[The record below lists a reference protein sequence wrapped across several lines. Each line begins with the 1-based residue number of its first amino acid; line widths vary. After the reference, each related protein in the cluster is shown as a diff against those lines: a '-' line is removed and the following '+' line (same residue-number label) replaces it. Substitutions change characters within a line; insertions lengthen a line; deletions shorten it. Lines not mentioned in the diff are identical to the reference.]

1 MVRASSTS
9 GGNVPLSEEEMRLL
23 EQMER
28 ALSEEDP
35 KLAHTLR
42 GTTFQRAARKRAV
55 ISGVIFLIGV
65 VLLMT
70 GAVAAYPVVGVVGF
84 IVMLVSATMLV
95 TSLRTT
101 PAPEAAPFKETP
113 QGFGVV
119 DGGRRQKQGRTRTSR
134 SSGSMVQRMEERWR
148 RRRDNGY

>member
-1 MVRASSTS
+1 M
-9 GGNVPLSEEEMRLL
+9 PLSEEEMRLL

-42 GTTFQRAARKRAV
+42 GTTFQRTARKRAV
-55 ISGVIFLIGV
+55 VFGVVFLVGV

-70 GAVAAYPVVGVVGF
+70 GAVAALPAVGVIGF
-84 IVMLVSATMLV
+84 VVMLVSATMLV
-95 TSLRTT
+95 TSLRTP
-101 PAPEAAPFKETP
+101 PAPVDSPFRETQ

-119 DGGRRQKQGRTRTSR
+119 DGGRKNKSKSGRTRTGR
-134 SSGSMVQRMEERWR
+134 SSGSSLVERMEERWR
-148 RRRDNGY
+148 RRRDTGY

>member
-1 MVRASSTS
+1 M
-9 GGNVPLSEEEMRLL
+9 PLSEEEMRLL

-55 ISGVIFLIGV
+55 ISGVVFLVGV

-70 GAVAAYPVVGVVGF
+70 GAVAALPVVGVIGF
-84 IVMLVSATMLV
+84 VVMLVSATMLV
-95 TSLRTT
+95 TSLRTP
-101 PAPEAAPFKETP
+101 PAPEASPFKETP

-119 DGGRRQKQGRTRTSR
+119 DGGRRSKPGRTRTGR
-134 SSGSMVQRMEERWR
+134 SSGSSLVERMEERWR
-148 RRRDNGY
+148 RRRDTGGY